1 MTIDLDARWPHD
13 DGCDTRPPVYQPCS
27 CDRDAR
33 IAAHIE
39 RLEGALREIAK
50 GDWSLSTD
58 FRGGDN
64 QMTSCAGCGV
74 QMWNQ
79 HGFTSYVHGDDCTAP
94 KTAALMAELGEAP

>member
-1 MTIDLDARWPHD
+1 MTIDLDARWPHTD
-13 DGCDTRPPVYQPCS
+13 MSGCGSFPEFCTCT
-27 CDRDAR
+27 RDAR